1 MIQINQLTF
10 VPDLAYGEYAWKE
23 LQMSAKQIKAVE
35 RASDGIWV
43 VSDEGN
49 PLLVAGVIK
58 QSLLGTPRL
67 WFLLCQ
73 PFIDSKVNF
82 HLRSL
87 RLVVDLLAQRYRR
100 METYVEKDWRT
111 GERFAKFVGFRNTER
126 LTQVYDRD
134 FNVWER

>member
-10 VPDLAYGEYAWKE
+10 VPELAYGDYAWKE
-23 LQMSAKQIKAVE
+23 LQLSAKQIRAVE

-43 VSDEGN
+43 VSDDQ
-49 PLLVAGVIK
+49 PLVVAGVIK

-73 PFIDSKVNF
+73 HFIDSRVNF
-82 HLRSL
+82 HLKAL
-87 RLVVDLLAQRYRR
+87 RMTVDLLAMRYPR

-111 GERFAKFVGFRNTER
+111 GERFAKFCGFRNTER
-126 LTQVYDRD
+126 LTKVYDRD
-134 FNVWER
+134 FYVWER